1 MTSLAAPHAP
11 AVPDAAIAPIAPIAP
26 AVPAPSGAPAPSPAA
41 GFHRLRVRAVRPDTD
56 DALVVDFEV
65 PEALREA
72 FRFVPGQYLTLRRD
86 DADGDGLR
94 RSYSICAGAT
104 EDDGGLR
111 VGIRRVEGGAF
122 STWAHAALR
131 AGDWLQAMPPAGRFG
146 RAAFE
151 PEPEAADAGAAPR
164 PAARHFLAIAS
175 GSGITPIL
183 SIAKT
188 VLAREPSSRFTLI
201 YGNRSVRSAMF
212 KEEIEDLKN
221 RYLSRLALHHVFSR
235 EHMDSPLQAGRLDRD
250 KLAGFL
256 GPLVDPASI
265 AHAFVCG
272 PHGANDEAEAALR
285 AAGVPADRIHVERF
299 GAPAADAARGPRP
312 PAAPRP
318 GDAAQARVTVL
329 RDGIARRID
338 FAAGDGNILDAAARA
353 GLEVPYSCKSGVCA
367 TCRAR
372 VTAGEVRMERNFSLE
387 PGELARGFVLT
398 CQAVPLTPEVT
409 VSFDER

>member
-1 MTSLAAPHAP
+1 MTSLAAPDAPRRAHASAEP
-11 AVPDAAIAPIAPIAP
+11 AAAAP
-26 AVPAPSGAPAPSPAA
+26 PAPSGTASTA
-41 GFHRLRVRAVRPDTD
+41 FHRLRVREVRADTD
-56 DALVVDFEV
+56 DALVVAFEV
-65 PEALREA
+65 PEALRET
-72 FRFVPGQYLTLRRD
+72 FRFDPGQYLTLRHDDVDGRD
-86 DADGDGLR
+86 LR

-104 EDDGGLR
+104 DDDGALR
-111 VGIRRVEGGAF
+111 VGIRRVDGGAF
-122 STWAHAALR
+122 STWAHARLR
-131 AGDWLQAMPPAGRFG
+131 AGDWLQAMPPQGRFG

-151 PEPEAADAGAAPR
+151 EPPAGADDG
-164 PAARHFLAIAS
+164 AARPTRHYLAIAS

-188 VLAREPSSRFTLI
+188 ALARDPGCRFTLV

-235 EHMDSPLQAGRLDRD
+235 ERMDSPLHTGRLDRA
-250 KLAGFL
+250 KLAEFL

-285 AAGVPADRIHVERF
+285 AAGVPAARIHVERF
-299 GAPAADAARGPRP
+299 GLPPADGERGPRP
-312 PAAPRP
+312 PSAPRP

-338 FAAGDGNILDAAARA
+338 FAASDGNILDAAARA

-372 VTAGEVRMERNFSLE
+372 VTAGEVRMARNFALE